1 MILVPAVL
9 EQVVE
14 LEQPNTVITDMGT
27 NALLEKALVRFAGT
41 AKNICAV
48 KPGLYPSD

>member
-9 EQVVE
+9 EQVIK

-27 NALLEKALVRFAGT
+27 NALPKKALVG
-41 AKNICAV
+41 
-48 KPGLYPSD
+48 GHYL